1 MLVRFL
7 SYLGKEGFGEQF
19 YGEYELGGE
28 TRPCTIRWAAEP
40 RGGLGKDNP
49 LARVRDAGLL
59 MQLYPDPL
67 VPRVLAVTPC
77 WNGLAVVSEAPEGL
91 KLAELEQRPLPEPVI
106 LEVVRQVSGMLDR
119 VYTRKD
125 ANTGEMLRTMHRAIS
140 TECIYVRADGT
151 LRVTGFEKM
160 STVWSARAA
169 ETSALATHPGARL
182 APEQMAGEV
191 FHATDVYLAGL
202 VAVDLLVNPERAS
215 QAARML
221 AMCICD
227 PEGFEE
233 IREEILSDD
242 KVEATTNLRGLLR
255 SMLQEDPK
263 SRPAASIIA
272 NMAGM
277 VGASEAALREF
288 ALSLEMPPAP
298 EGLFHQFVGRTLEL
312 PDPELR
318 PFPKE
323 QALGPAPT
331 LDEPLLDRPPV
342 ARKAAPAEPDIA
354 PAAEAPPPA
363 EPEDIEEITDVGAL
377 QEPAPAPGS
386 GPVAPPPPPGVA
398 SVTPAS
404 APPRAEPKPPP
415 APVEEEPP
423 PAPVEEEP
431 APTPVEEEPPP
442 APVQEE
448 PPPAPVE
455 EEPLPAPVEEEP
467 PPPPVEEEPPPAPVE
482 EEPPAPPPAPVEP
495 EEDPELGAPMP
506 LPIKPGKEP
515 PPVDQPLAAKPPE
528 GPIEEPAPF
537 EPPAP
542 VEDDELD
549 APKKKSKLPLILG
562 VLALLFVLSIVC
574 CGGAGVLWQFVL

>member
-404 APPRAEPKPPP
+404 APPRAEPKPPH
-415 APVEEEPP
+415 A
-423 PAPVEEEP
+423 
-431 APTPVEEEPPP
+431 
-442 APVQEE
+442 
-448 PPPAPVE
+448 
-455 EEPLPAPVEEEP
+455 
-467 PPPPVEEEPPPAPVE
+467 PVEEEPPPAPVE